1 MWALFHS
8 FLHSPGPYVAIQ
20 RALGADRLRRIC
32 LDEVLLLR
40 EGERVL
46 DFGCGPGYVLN
57 YMLRVDCVGVDTDPR
72 CIDYAKDIIP
82 GEAASCAS
90 SFRRRMSRRSHH
102 STPS

>member
-8 FLHSPGPYVAIQ
+8 LLHSPSLYVAIQ

-40 EGERVL
+40 EGEHVL

-57 YMLRVDCVGVDTDPR
+57 YMPRVDCVGVDIDPR
-72 CIDYAKDIIP
+72 CIDYAKEHYSGRGRFVCKQLSVEDVV
-82 GEAASCAS
+82 G
-90 SFRRRMSRRSHH
+90 F
-102 STPS
+102 